1 MLDLCLV
8 GVSKMR
14 ILCINQSSELYG
26 SDRSFLLCVNVLREK
41 YPEADIDV
49 LLPEEGP
56 LSRRLAEDGF
66 NVVIREIY
74 KLKKSDI
81 KYGLLNKIMPALM
94 CLPDR
99 IKFIKKYDVVYINT
113 VVVLDY
119 ILATRFFP
127 GAKIVHVREIPSSA
141 GRPIFKAPLSFGR
154 VDLIFNSEATKKF
167 FNFGDATK
175 QHVVLNGIGGYKNIN
190 GIPFESNKIK
200 ILLIG
205 RISAWKGQDLLI
217 EAVAGL
223 PVDIKN
229 KIAVRIVGSAAPGNE
244 LMEQSMC
251 DKIKNMGLGDVV
263 EWIPFS
269 RDPEI
274 HYDWADVVVVPS
286 TKPEPFGLVAI
297 EGMSAGRLVAVA
309 DHGGLA
315 EIVIQDFDGIK
326 FEPANCV
333 ALTNAIKRIVI
344 DRDKMKKIAN
354 QGKNTFHE
362 KFSDGVFRHR
372 FIDAFEQAIKR
383 LN

>member
-1 MLDLCLV
+1 M
-8 GVSKMR
+8 K

-26 SDRSFLLCVNVLREK
+26 SDRSFLLCVSVLREK
-41 YPEADIDV
+41 YPEADISV

-56 LSRRLAEDGF
+56 LSRRLSEIGLKTTFGD
-66 NVVIREIY
+66 IY

-81 KYGLLNKIMPALM
+81 KFGLLNKIIPALI

-99 IKFIKKYDVVYINT
+99 IKFIKKYDIVYINT
-113 VVVLDY
+113 VVILDY
-119 ILATRFFP
+119 ILASRFFS
-127 GAKIVHVREIPSSA
+127 GAKIVHVREISSSV
-141 GRPIFKAPLSFGR
+141 GRLIFKAPLNFSK

-167 FNFGDATK
+167 FRFGDATK
-175 QHVVLNGIGGYKNIN
+175 QYVVLNGVGGYKNIS
-190 GIPFESNKIK
+190 GLPFLGDKVK

-217 EAVAGL
+217 DAVAGL
-223 PVDIKN
+223 PSDIRKN
-229 KIAVRIVGSAAPGNE
+229 ISVRIVGSAAPGNE
-244 LMEQSMC
+244 LIEQSMC
-251 DKIKNMGLGDVV
+251 DRIKNMNLSDVIDWV
-263 EWIPFS
+263 PFS
-269 RDPEI
+269 RDPES

-315 EIVIQDFDGIK
+315 EIVTKDFDGIK
-326 FEPANCV
+326 FEPANCA
-333 ALTNAIKRIVI
+333 ALTNTIKRIVI
-344 DRDKMKKIAN
+344 DRDEMKKIAN
-354 QGKNTFHE
+354 QGKDTFYK
-362 KFSDGVFRHR
+362 KFSDDVFRHR